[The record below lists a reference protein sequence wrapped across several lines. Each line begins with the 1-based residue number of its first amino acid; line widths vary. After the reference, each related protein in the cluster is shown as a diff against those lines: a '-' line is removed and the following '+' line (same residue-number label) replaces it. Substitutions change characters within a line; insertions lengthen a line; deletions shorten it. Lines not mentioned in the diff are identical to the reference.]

1 MNRSLPIDKA
11 TTPVNGS
18 AESNISG
25 NGTRRETSAGTLAM
39 IVEGV
44 RQSFSEG
51 HSSSAASTESMSTMP
66 SRNLIGKLH
75 LQMKAIMSFP

>member
-18 AESNISG
+18 TESNISG
-25 NGTRRETSAGTLAM
+25 DGTDGTSAGTLAM

-44 RQSFSEG
+44 RQSLSEG
-51 HSSSAASTESMSTMP
+51 PSSSAASTESLSTMT

-75 LQMKAIMSFP
+75 LQMKTIVSFP